1 MTHAGSF
8 PSPKQSR
15 NLLDEADIGS
25 GEKTAAERETEE
37 LIKQIPA
44 LESPDDEQNNEQ
56 NIENDADIDQ
66 DAQQDAL
73 DIENFLEDGSL
84 VNRIEQEHS
93 LDKDEP
99 NSGLD
104 ELDPVPPKGD

>member
-1 MTHAGSF
+1 MTHADSSF
-8 PSPKQSR
+8 PNPKQSR

-37 LIKQIPA
+37 LIKQIPP
-44 LESPDDEQNNEQ
+44 LESLDD
-56 NIENDADIDQ
+56 DDVADDR
-66 DAQQDAL
+66 QQDAI
-73 DIENFLEDGSL
+73 DIEDFLDAGTT
-84 VNRIEQEHS
+84 VHRIEQEQS

-104 ELDPVPPKGD
+104 ELDPVPPKGN